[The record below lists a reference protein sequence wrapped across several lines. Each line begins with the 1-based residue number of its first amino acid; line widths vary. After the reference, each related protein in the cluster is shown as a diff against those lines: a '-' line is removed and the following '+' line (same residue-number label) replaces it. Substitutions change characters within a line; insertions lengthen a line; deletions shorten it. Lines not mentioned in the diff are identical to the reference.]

1 MAENSMRR
9 RTLLAASATTAA
21 SAAAFSTLGVSAAN
35 ADYTTTVDP
44 GTSWGTWEGW
54 GTSLAWWAKAF
65 GNRDDIADIFFTL
78 NSAPYNGGTLP
89 GLGLTIV
96 RYNAGAC
103 SWNSI
108 GGTTMVQGA
117 AVQSTR
123 QMEGYWL
130 DWYSQDPASASWNW
144 YVDAPQ
150 RNMLWKAR
158 DRGVNH
164 FELFSNSPMWWMCY
178 NHNPSGS
185 ADGTSD
191 NLQSWNYQQHA
202 VYLATIAKY
211 AHDNWGFQFTS
222 VEAFNEPV
230 SGWWKADSSSQEG
243 CHFNVSTQATVI
255 NYLRAELNS
264 RGLTGTPVASSDENT
279 YDEATA
285 TFQGLG
291 GTAQGNV
298 GKINTHGYQYGGGRR
313 DLLYDAAKSAG
324 KVLWN
329 SEYGEGDAS
338 GMSLASNLNLDLTW
352 LHPTAWVYW
361 QVLDGGGWGAIQC
374 DEAAG
379 TTGAVNPKY
388 YVLAQ
393 FTRHIRPGMRLIDSG
408 DHNSVA
414 AYDPVNHKLVIVCT
428 NYGTAQ
434 WINFDLSKF
443 TTVTGS
449 GGNGLVGRWATQTA
463 GGDAYTYH
471 ADTFLHGKVFW
482 SWFTTNTVQSFEI
495 DGVYL

>member
-1 MAENSMRR
+1 MAEHTLRR
-9 RTLLAASATTAA
+9 RAVLAAGAVATAGAGLALGGGTAH
-21 SAAAFSTLGVSAAN
+21 

-65 GNRDDIADIFFTL
+65 GDRDDLADIFFTL
-78 NSAPYNGGTLP
+78 KQVPYNGGTLP
-89 GLGLTIV
+89 GLGLNIV

-108 GGTTMVQGA
+108 GGATMVQGK
-117 AVQSTR
+117 AVHATR
-123 QMEGYWL
+123 QVEGYWL
-130 DWYSQDPASASWNW
+130 DWYSSDPASASWNW
-144 YVDAPQ
+144 YVDSPQ

-158 DRGVNH
+158 DRGANL
-164 FELFSNSPMWWMCY
+164 FELFSDSPMWWMCY

-211 AHDNWGFQFTS
+211 AHDNWGFQFHS
-222 VEAFNEPV
+222 VEAFNEPS
-230 SGWWKADSSSQEG
+230 SGWWVADSSSQEG
-243 CHFNVSTQATVI
+243 CHFDVSTQQTVI
-255 NYLRAELNS
+255 NYLRGELNA
-264 RGLTGTPVASSDENT
+264 RGLGAMVTASDET
-279 YDEATA
+279 SYDLARSTWSA
-285 TFQGLG
+285 LSSG
-291 GTAQGNV
+291 AKANV

-313 DLLYDAAKSAG
+313 DLLYAAARDSG
-324 KVLWN
+324 KTLWN

-338 GMSLASNLNLDLTW
+338 GMSLASNLNLDFTW

-361 QVLDGGGWGAIQC
+361 QVVDGGGWGTIQC
-374 DEAAG
+374 DEAGG
-379 TTGAVNPKY
+379 TTGTVNPKY

-393 FTRHIRPGMRLIDSG
+393 YTRHIRPGMRIIASG
-408 DHNSVA
+408 DGNSVA
-414 AYDPVNHKLVIVCT
+414 AYDAAAHKLVIVCT
-428 NYGTAQ
+428 NYGTGQ

-443 TTVTGS
+443 STVTGA
-449 GGNGLVGRWATQTA
+449 GGGLVGRWATNTAQTS

-482 SWFTTNTVQSFEI
+482 SWFSPNTVQTFEV

>member
-1 MAENSMRR
+1 MAEYSLRR
-9 RTLLAASATTAA
+9 RTLLAT
-21 SAAAFSTLGVSAAN
+21 SAAAAGAVSFSGPGTGTAR
-35 ADYTTTVDP
+35 ADSTTTIDP

-65 GNRDDIADIFFTL
+65 GNRDDLADIFFTL
-78 NSAPYNGGTLP
+78 NQAPYNGGTLP
-89 GLGLTIV
+89 GLGLNIV
-96 RYNAGAC
+96 RYNAGA
-103 SWNSI
+103 STWNSI
-108 GGTTMVQGA
+108 GGATMVPGK
-117 AVQSTR
+117 AVQATR
-123 QMEGYWL
+123 QVEGYWL
-130 DWYSQDPASASWNW
+130 DWYSADPSSASWNW
-144 YVDAPQ
+144 YADAPQ

-158 DRGVNH
+158 DRGANL
-164 FELFSNSPMWWMCY
+164 FELFSNSPIWWMCY

-211 AHDNWGFQFTS
+211 AHDRWGFQFHS
-222 VEAFNEPV
+222 VEAFNEPS
-230 SGWWKADSSSQEG
+230 SGWWVADTSSQEG
-243 CHFNVSTQATVI
+243 CHFDVSTQQTVI

-264 RGLTGTPVASSDENT
+264 RGLGAIVTASDET
-279 YDEATA
+279 SYDLARSTWNALSATA
-285 TFQGLG
+285 K
-291 GTAQGNV
+291 GNV

-313 DLLYDAAKSAG
+313 DLLYTAAKASG
-324 KVLWN
+324 KTLWN

-338 GMSLASNLNLDLTW
+338 GMSLASNLNLDFTW

-361 QVLDGGGWGAIQC
+361 QVVDGGGWGTIQC

-393 FTRHIRPGMRLIDSG
+393 YTRHIRPGMRIISG
-408 DHNSVA
+408 GDGNTVA
-414 AYDPVNHKLVIVCT
+414 AYDAANHKLVVVCT
-428 NYGTAQ
+428 NYGTGQ

-443 TTVTGS
+443 GTVTGS
-449 GGNGLVGRWATQTA
+449 GGNGLVGRWATQTG

-482 SWFTTNTVQSFEI
+482 SWFSPNTVQTFEVN
-495 DGVYL
+495 GVYL